1 MKKFVWILAAASAL
15 LFAAC
20 DKYDDSALRS
30 EIDSLK
36 DRVSAVEKTLN
47 ETVVPKLND
56 LVEQLKKGELVVDV
70 KHNDDG
76 YVLYLTGGTTVPIRD
91 GKDGE
96 TPVIGITKEG
106 DIYYWTINGVVVTDS
121 AGNKI
126 PVGSTSA
133 PVFRARE
140 DGTLEY
146 SVDNGKTWQEV
157 SGKANV
163 ELEETDEAYILI
175 FGETRITLP
184 KAQAFTLKIQAPGT
198 LVIPFGETVTLAY
211 TILGA
216 GDNEITEVDI
226 LNNGQGFDAEIE
238 AETGAKGSIS
248 ITNRTNSAD
257 AVIKVFV
264 YATNHTGKS
273 DIKAIVYKADQG
285 EEPIEV
291 IFEAVLDAELVPAAG
306 GEIHLSVNSDEAYSV
321 STDADWISVATTK
334 AIYEDVLLVTVAENK
349 LTEQRSAVI
358 TVASNESDKVRTL
371 AVLQEA
377 AEEVGPEVPDGFQA
391 DWVLSYAGR
400 EESTSGKLLDWIQVE
415 GWVGDY
421 FDMVVLPSDYVDKN
435 YDGDVNAMLDY
446 RISTL
451 QEFLAENTD
460 YTIDDVCYD
469 EASYCGFELLDP
481 GTYTAYLIDVTA
493 DAQRTGKWGCGTF
506 EIEEEEPLDEYNAII
521 GNYVMT
527 SAKGYHLDEDT
538 FSKVQNSVVEKEV
551 VIEANVAN
559 VSYVAYYLYEG
570 TDGKVYGNPS
580 ILNWDRT
587 TGGLAYYCDSAFETE
602 EIGEYGPVDF
612 GQYGQIYHQS
622 KLYYITGDGYTIASG
637 IPEEDGT
644 FTLEPGTVSLSGLGT
659 KTLASFFIA
668 GIPRDEE
675 AEVWWPLESIP
686 LPMTFEPVEVES
698 SAFTLAPSA
707 ATASTKDKTSV
718 FYRKSDFCYG
728 PVAPEKFF
736 RK

>member
-334 AIYEDVLLVTVAENK
+334 AIYEDVLLVTVAENEV
-349 LTEQRSAVI
+349 TEQRSGII
-358 TVASNESDKVRTL
+358 TVASNESDKVKTL

-377 AEEVGPEVPDGFQA
+377 AEEVDPGDIVDPDYPNITLKTAWVVAYEGNYEYEYSSGETELCDLISITGMGTQNFYIEYFFKGAIERNFDKEPAFVQA
-391 DWVLSYAGR
+391 WMDNINKNLDAGNTA
-400 EESTSGKLLDWIQVE
+400 EDL
-415 GWVGDY
+415 
-421 FDMVVLPSDYVDKN
+421 DMVTP
-435 YDGDVNAMLDY
+435 
-446 RISTL
+446 
-451 QEFLAENTD
+451 
-460 YTIDDVCYD
+460 
-469 EASYCGFELLDP
+469 
-481 GTYTAYLIDVTA
+481 TA
-493 DAQRTGKWGCGTF
+493 DPYGILF
-506 EIEEEEPLDEYNAII
+506 DLFDPEEYEVFVLACDEN
-521 GNYVMT
+521 GVPT
-527 SAKGYHLDEDT
+527 
-538 FSKVQNSVVEKEV
+538 
-551 VIEANVAN
+551 
-559 VSYVAYYLYEG
+559 
-570 TDGKVYGNPS
+570 
-580 ILNWDRT
+580 
-587 TGGLAYYCDSAFETE
+587 
-602 EIGEYGPVDF
+602 GEYGKGEFEVVDPETATEEYEDWIGAWTVSVSADDKTVDKTFYILRKWNNKSYNVYGWDDDFYFEVPADYSAEDDEVLFKFNFISSSGTTQYYLMGYTSNNQVAF
-612 GQYGQIYHQS
+612 GDENNDDLIAKIAKSGSNYE
-622 KLYYITGDGYTIASG
+622 ITGWEYKTKNSSGRTVTIDPCGIGILGYKT
-637 IPEEDGT
+637 EEQMIYLYSD
-644 FTLEPGTVSLSGLGT
+644 LNYIILPGEIER
-659 KTLASFFIA
+659 A
-668 GIPRDEE
+668 
-675 AEVWWPLESIP
+675 PL
-686 LPMTFEPVEVES
+686 
-698 SAFTLAPSA
+698 SA
-707 ATASTKDKTSV
+707 ASVSSVTDSRKNLFKSAGHRAVLDRTPITFMPEYYSTK
-718 FYRKSDFCYG
+718 
-728 PVAPEKFF
+728 
-736 RK
+736 